1 MPNPNGTPSSLV
13 PAEPGNL
20 RAVRHGFYSDR
31 ALAPEIEAERE
42 ALLALPWVKEP
53 DRLLVDE
60 VARLRARIAAVDAD
74 LDARGHFGRNGAR
87 SLLDHRTKLNGAL
100 LRTLAALGATPAERA
115 KWAQRLGQPSFAE
128 RVEQAMREIEAER
141 NGHD

>member
-20 RAVRHGFYSDR
+20 RALRHGLWSER
-31 ALAPEIEAERE
+31 SLADEIEAERE
-42 ALLALPWVKEP
+42 ALLALPWVKQP

-60 VARLRARIAAVDAD
+60 VARLRARIAAVDRD
-74 LDARGHFGRNGAR
+74 LDERGHFGRNGAR
-87 SLLDHRTKLNGAL
+87 SLLDHRTRLNGAL
-100 LRTLAALGATPAERA
+100 LRTLAALGATPAERS
-115 KWAQRLGQPSFAE
+115 KWAARLAQPTFAE

-141 NGHD
+141 DGRD

>member
-1 MPNPNGTPSSLV
+1 MNANGTPSSLV

-20 RAVRHGFYSDR
+20 RAARHGLYSDR
-31 ALAPEIEAERE
+31 VIADEIEAERD

-53 DRLLVDE
+53 DALLVDE

-74 LDARGHFGRNGAR
+74 IDKRGHFGKSGAR

-100 LRTLAALGATPAERA
+100 LRTLAALGATPSERA
-115 KWAQRLGQPSFAE
+115 KWAQRLAQRPFSE
-128 RVEQAMREIEAER
+128 RVEEAMREIEAER
-141 NGHD
+141 NGRS

>member
-1 MPNPNGTPSSLV
+1 MPNSNGTPSSLV

-20 RAVRHGFYSDR
+20 RALKHGLWSDR
-31 ALAPEIEAERE
+31 ALADEIEAERE

-74 LDARGHFGRNGAR
+74 LDKRGHFGKAGAR

-100 LRTLAALGATPAERA
+100 LRTLAALGASPAERS
-115 KWAQRLGQPSFAE
+115 KWAQRLAEPTFGE
-128 RVEQAMREIEAER
+128 RVQIELRKIEAER
-141 NGHD
+141 NGRT